1 MRTVHAS
8 LAAIALAAAAAPV
21 LAVTTIKATVNGMYC
36 EACAQNIERHISKM
50 SATQSVFVDLDHK
63 VVAVQAKEGQT
74 LDEKKI
80 TAEITSAGYK
90 VVKLETLSQP
100 LADIKASLKTKK

>member
-1 MRTVHAS
+1 MRTIHTS
-8 LAAIALAAAAAPV
+8 LTAIALAAAVIPA

-36 EACAQNIERHISKM
+36 EACAQNIEKRISKM
-50 SATQSVFVDLDHK
+50 SATQSVLVDLDHK

-74 LDEKKI
+74 LDDKKI
-80 TAEITSAGYK
+80 TAEITNAGYK
-90 VVKLETLSQP
+90 VVKVETLSQP

>member
-1 MRTVHAS
+1 MKTIHAS
-8 LAAIALAAAAAPV
+8 LAAVALAAAVTPT

-36 EACAQNIERHISKM
+36 EACAHNIEKRISKM

-63 VVAVQAKEGQT
+63 VVAVQAKDGQT
-74 LDEKKI
+74 LDDKKI
-80 TAEITSAGYK
+80 TAEITNAGYK